1 MTIRNA
7 RTEAKKHQVRRP
19 PLAGKR
25 PPETFDDSCH
35 RVETIKC
42 APARLNQAVRINH
55 WQKRTSGIHRC
66 YGRIRLERRSMRR
79 CVRCRTKCSTRDL
92 EKNRQLNYRIY
103 LRHTPPPFVQRTRTH
118 LCSERGDQVSLR
130 RADPFLDRF
139 RLVRQ
144 RRHRQPTC
152 RSHRQ
157 ERIRLIGLDHGRLAQ
172 QCAISPWLIYVIN

>member
-55 WQKRTSGIHRC
+55 WQKRTSGLHSC
-66 YGRIRLERRSMRR
+66 YARIRLERRSMRR

-144 RRHRQPTC
+144 RRHWQPTC
-152 RSHRQ
+152 
-157 ERIRLIGLDHGRLAQ
+157 
-172 QCAISPWLIYVIN
+172 LIYLPE